1 MYKAKS
7 RRCVY
12 YTNFYRRGVFMNV
25 LFIILG
31 ILMVIGGFSCMFT
44 PVLTFMSTGYFLIIL
59 VTVYGVFGIIN
70 AIRFKRFGIG
80 FVFSILSVLLGIA
93 SFCVPNMF
101 LLASGVMLYIVA
113 GWFVVMGIVDI
124 YTSIAITRKAIPTGL
139 WILQLILGIIAVLI
153 GIYSFFRPAA
163 LAITEGVLIGIFFI
177 ETGLSMMFLP
187 AIRRN

>member
-1 MYKAKS
+1 
-7 RRCVY
+7 
-12 YTNFYRRGVFMNV
+12 MNV

-31 ILMVIGGFSCMFT
+31 ILMVCCGFSCIFT
-44 PVLTFMSTGYFLIIL
+44 PVLTFFGAGYFLIIL

-70 AIRFKRFGIG
+70 AIRYKRFGIG

-93 SFCVPNMF
+93 SIFEPKMF
-101 LLASGVMLYIVA
+101 LLTSSFYLFVIA
-113 GWFVVMGIVDI
+113 GWFVVMGIIDV

-139 WILQLILGIIAVLI
+139 WILQLILGIIAILI

-163 LAITEGVLIGIFFI
+163 LAIAEGLLVGIFFI

-187 AIRRN
+187 ALKRN

>member
-1 MYKAKS
+1 
-7 RRCVY
+7 
-12 YTNFYRRGVFMNV
+12 
-25 LFIILG
+25 
-31 ILMVIGGFSCMFT
+31 
-44 PVLTFMSTGYFLIIL
+44 
-59 VTVYGVFGIIN
+59 
-70 AIRFKRFGIG
+70 
-80 FVFSILSVLLGIA
+80 
-93 SFCVPNMF
+93 MF

>member
-1 MYKAKS
+1 
-7 RRCVY
+7 
-12 YTNFYRRGVFMNV
+12 
-25 LFIILG
+25 
-31 ILMVIGGFSCMFT
+31 MFT

-101 LLASGVMLYIVA
+101 LLASGLMLYIVA

>member
-1 MYKAKS
+1 
-7 RRCVY
+7 
-12 YTNFYRRGVFMNV
+12 
-25 LFIILG
+25 
-31 ILMVIGGFSCMFT
+31 MFT

-93 SFCVPNMF
+93 SFCVPNLF

-163 LAITEGVLIGIFFI
+163 LAITEGVLIGIFII

>member
-1 MYKAKS
+1 MYEAES
-7 RRCVY
+7 RQCVY
-12 YTNFYRRGVFMNV
+12 YTYFYRRGVFMNV

-44 PVLTFMSTGYFLIIL
+44 PLLTFMSTGYFLIIL

-101 LLASGVMLYIVA
+101 LACKRSY
-113 GWFVVMGIVDI
+113 
-124 YTSIAITRKAIPTGL
+124 
-139 WILQLILGIIAVLI
+139 
-153 GIYSFFRPAA
+153 A
-163 LAITEGVLIGIFFI
+163 LHRCRLVCCYGYC
-177 ETGLSMMFLP
+177 
-187 AIRRN
+187 